1 MTVGMDGLVIT
12 VDGAGLD
19 SKQER
24 DAQLALWLHFAAA
37 GVEPHYAAEA
47 WFASECG
54 SLRTKPPSLAQKLQ
68 RAAIAWRDASVVA
81 AKTLGVDATRVKLS
95 LTIPN

>member
-1 MTVGMDGLVIT
+1 
-12 VDGAGLD
+12 
-19 SKQER
+19 
-24 DAQLALWLHFAAA
+24 
-37 GVEPHYAAEA
+37 
-47 WFASECG
+47 
-54 SLRTKPPSLAQKLQ
+54 LRTKPPSLAQKLQ